1 MSHDRWL
8 ESAAGYALDALDAY
22 ERGQF
27 EAHLA
32 NCGDCR
38 LLVQEYREVTALLMH
53 AAEPAPPPPQLGERV
68 GRLISE
74 ERAPRRTSSPSRWRS
89 STVWLA
95 AAGVAFAGAAGV
107 LWRELAEQ
115 RDAVR
120 VAQTEAEGLRIQ
132 RDSALVNLRGVR
144 VHVVSLA
151 SPSGGQPVARVF
163 WNHERDSFVVTAFDL
178 PPAREGRTYQLW
190 AITKGHAPVS
200 MGTFTTNERGVADVV
215 LPVSPEIEALGLID
229 SCGLTEEPAGGSTA
243 PTEAPRYL
251 GNWRHTD

>member
-8 ESAAGYALDALDAY
+8 ESAAGYALDALDAK
-22 ERGQF
+22 ERGEF

-32 NCGDCR
+32 SCGECR
-38 LLVQEYREVTALLMH
+38 LTVQEYREVTGLLMH
-53 AAEPAPPPPQLGERV
+53 AAAPAPPPPQLGERV
-68 GRLISE
+68 GRLISG
-74 ERAPRRTSSPSRWRS
+74 ERAPRRNVSPIRWRT

-95 AAGVAFAGAAGV
+95 AAGAAFAIAAGV
-107 LWRELAEQ
+107 LWRELAEE
-115 RDAVR
+115 REGAR
-120 VAQTEAEGLRIQ
+120 AAQIAAETFRNQ
-132 RDSALVNLRGVR
+132 RDSALGSLRGPR

-163 WNHERDSFVVTAFDL
+163 WNHERNRFFVTAFNL

-200 MGTFTTNERGVADVV
+200 MGTFGTNERGIAEVI
-215 LPVSPEIEALGLID
+215 LPVGQEIDALGFID
-229 SCGLTEEPAGGSTA
+229 SCGLTEEPAGGSPA
-243 PTEAPRYL
+243 PTESPRYL